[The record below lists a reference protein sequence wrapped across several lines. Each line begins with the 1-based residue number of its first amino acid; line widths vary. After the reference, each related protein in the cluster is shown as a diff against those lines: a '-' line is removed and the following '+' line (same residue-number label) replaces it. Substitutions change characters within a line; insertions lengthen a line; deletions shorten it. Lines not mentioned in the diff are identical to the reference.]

1 MNKKMIGIGV
11 CGVIVAGL
19 LFGYHLQPL
28 SIVMLLSPV

>member
-19 LFGYHLQPL
+19 LFGGDSSNEEYYTENDNE
-28 SIVMLLSPV
+28 